1 MEAFGR
7 VITVLMTAVCL
18 VFLTVFFKTASIV
31 WQRNETIHSMTTAY
45 AAQILRS
52 KIISPEEKQRFI
64 EELKRLGDYEI
75 EITVY
80 ERRRYEDSTG
90 RIYLY
95 SEWDVE
101 ETEKAL
107 SSGSYLRVE
116 VKEMKSGKLYTFMYG
131 SGCTVVVGGRV
142 S

>member
-7 VITVLMTAVCL
+7 VIAVLMTAVCL
-18 VFLTVFFKTASIV
+18 VFLTMFFKTASV
-31 WQRNETIHSMTTAY
+31 DWQKNETVHSITTAY

-52 KIISPEEKQRFI
+52 KIILQEEKKRFV
-64 EELKRLGDYEI
+64 EEMRRLGDYEI

-95 SEWDVE
+95 SEWEGE
-101 ETEKAL
+101 ETEKML

-116 VKEMKSGKLYTFMYG
+116 VKEMKRGKLRTFMYG
-131 SGCTVVVGGRV
+131 SGCTVVAGGRIP
-142 S
+142 